1 MDLTPR
7 LKQILMIMLEE
18 GGIISVK
25 ELAQRIGV
33 SKRTVQRELEYIGTS
48 LKQYQI
54 TFETKTGKGVWIGGK
69 EEDKRKF

>member
-33 SKRTVQRELEYIGTS
+33 SKRTVQRELEYKIGRAH
-48 LKQYQI
+48 
-54 TFETKTGKGVWIGGK
+54 V
-69 EEDKRKF
+69 